1 MVNRPATRI
10 GSGDNRTR
18 ARMGRDSLLKSR
30 VKQKSEGNKE
40 EGLVMGKERLV
51 SVVHGASGSLELE
64 KDCYVI
70 RYCVQLLRETF
81 LG

>member
-1 MVNRPATRI
+1 
-10 GSGDNRTR
+10 
-18 ARMGRDSLLKSR
+18 
-30 VKQKSEGNKE
+30 
-40 EGLVMGKERLV
+40 MGKERLV

-81 LG
+81 LR